1 MLGWTLLLVW
11 ASIRPLERRGVVLL
25 TVPWWGCPA
34 PRCSGARRWADERG
48 RGPLR
53 IGADPDARWIDRP
66 TSEPTPSCVPVPEQ
80 ARWSS
85 SWSRI

>member
-1 MLGWTLLLVW
+1 LSRAAVLG
-11 ASIRPLERRGVVLL
+11 RPALGGR
-25 TVPWWGCPA
+25 A
-34 PRCSGARRWADERG
+34 G

-85 SWSRI
+85 S